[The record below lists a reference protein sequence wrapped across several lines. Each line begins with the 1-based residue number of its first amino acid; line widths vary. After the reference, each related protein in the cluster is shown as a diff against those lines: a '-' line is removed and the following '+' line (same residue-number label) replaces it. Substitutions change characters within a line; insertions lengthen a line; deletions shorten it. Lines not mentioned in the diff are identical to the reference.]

1 MFLFSYFF
9 KSIHCHIYYDLFG
22 TILFTLLSLK
32 HIYNICMHTPF
43 LDDFLIPS
51 KGSLTVCTILTCN
64 QCLTRETNI
73 IAIILLILLP
83 LEEENT
89 RWTILITHICT
100 FMFAL
105 VHTHIRCIA
114 AAVLNIKKAYMLC
127 LPSRDPFSTTTNT
140 KISFGW
146 KFMQRKFFLIV
157 HMGYIILHGRFLCCL
172 QDASAAAHVL
182 VCWPI

>member
-1 MFLFSYFF
+1 
-9 KSIHCHIYYDLFG
+9 
-22 TILFTLLSLK
+22 
-32 HIYNICMHTPF
+32 MHNPF

-100 FMFAL
+100 FMIY
-105 VHTHIRCIA
+105 VCSSTHTYIRCIA